1 MAILYCVQYR
11 LSDLYRKAFWPFSF
25 AKACKIGLLD
35 TRKLHKVLWCFFFI
49 VNTTS
54 TWSKC
59 KWKSNLGLVRVK
71 VPGEDGT
78 SQKMAWFPIGI
89 LLPEIPVPFFLQNF
103 FNLSLLP
110 DSVFCGQFLVT
121 ATDLCKLRVDKNPG
135 RNLPVPSFTYHL
147 PWTAVIT
154 VSSMLM
160 KKQPA
165 LSRSDSK
172 AGSEFCCMKSMAN

>member
-1 MAILYCVQYR
+1 MTCTAKH
-11 LSDLYRKAFWPFSF
+11 SGPFLLQKF
-25 AKACKIGLLD
+25 AKLD
-35 TRKLHKVLWCFFFI
+35 FWTLESYIKYSGAFFFI

-89 LLPEIPVPFFLQNF
+89 FLPEIPVPFFLQNF

-165 LSRSDSK
+165 LSPSDSK